1 MKIIISFFLLLIFSG
16 CSSYQYKNDWDI
28 ANAFMNHDIR
38 PIAGVDTFKVIY
50 DTSIFISD
58 EETGEIARLQLAEE
72 IGMKYDYSHFC
83 HIDHVENKGMSLVMQ
98 FFYSEPSKSDCN
110 NSIIFSVKDVYSEL
124 SQKYDK

>member
-1 MKIIISFFLLLIFSG
+1 MKIIISFFLLLIFSN

-28 ANAFMNHDIR
+28 ANAFLNHDIY
-38 PIAGVDTFKVIY
+38 PIQGVDKFIANV
-50 DTSIFISD
+50 DTSILISY
-58 EETGEIARLQLAEE
+58 EEAGEILRLQLAEE
-72 IGMKYDYSHFC
+72 VGMKYGYSHFC
-83 HIDHVENKGMSLVMQ
+83 NIDHVENKNKSLVIQ